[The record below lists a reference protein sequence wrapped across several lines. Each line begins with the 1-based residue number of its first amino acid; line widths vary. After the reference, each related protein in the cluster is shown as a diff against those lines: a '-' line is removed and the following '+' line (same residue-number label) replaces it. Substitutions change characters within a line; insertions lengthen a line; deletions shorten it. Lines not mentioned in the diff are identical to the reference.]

1 MSFLSELTEA
11 FDERGC
17 SGFTIWLTT
26 DGWLQVNLRRKDN
39 ISWDCKSFPDLKI
52 VPASDPINSSPVA
65 VSRAGASACARAT
78 VFRDESVLPAGLFP
92 PRSIARERTFCTC
105 SA

>member
-17 SGFTIWLTT
+17 SGFTIWLTN

-39 ISWDCKSFPDLKI
+39 ISWDCKSFPDLKSAAEHI
-52 VPASDPINSSPVA
+52 ESFNAFEARRGTNKPRVPADREA
-65 VSRAGASACARAT
+65 EARRQKMLARRR
-78 VFRDESVLPAGLFP
+78 RDDDLA
-92 PRSIARERTFCTC
+92 
-105 SA
+105 